1 MRYFWL
7 PSGSHGDV
15 LPLVG
20 LAREMQ
26 RRGHDCVFFA
36 NPAFEAAVISA
47 QIELHPVGTVEE
59 YHLATSDPDLY
70 HPRKGLSTVGKFLAL
85 TLERDFEAMLERLT
99 DQPTVLVGTTLSL
112 PVRCLADYRQ
122 LPAVTVH
129 LQPSVVRSHVDPPLL
144 DPSARPL
151 PAWLDRLLWFGLDHL
166 LVDPLLAAA
175 ANRLRR
181 RLGLTRIRGVLG
193 RYQQLADLTLLFFP
207 EWFSGRPSDWPANL
221 EFCGFPLYDLE
232 GATQLDAPI
241 ENFLAQARQQ
251 GRQVVVFTGGTGFG
265 NLPEFYARA
274 VEACG
279 DRAGILLTRHAAN
292 LPERLPDNVL
302 TAHYA
307 PFSQLLPRVDA
318 IVHHG
323 GIGTL
328 SQALAAGIPQVIC
341 PLAHDQFDNA
351 RRIERL
357 GYGLW
362 CRQPDQLRESL
373 SQAFSK
379 PGPDRPL
386 ESGLGL
392 AADCLER
399 LKCS

>member
-20 LAREMQ
+20 LARELQ
-26 RRGHDCVFFA
+26 RRGHDCLFFA
-36 NPAFEAAVISA
+36 NPAFEAAIQGA
-47 QIELHPVGTVEE
+47 QLELHPIGTVEE
-59 YHLATSDPDLY
+59 YQIATSDPDLY
-70 HPRKGLSTVGKFLAL
+70 HPRKGLKTVGKFLAL
-85 TLERDFEAMLERLT
+85 SLERDFEAMLERLS

-112 PVRCLADYRQ
+112 AVRCLADYRQ

-129 LQPSVVRSHVDPPLL
+129 LQPSVIRSHLEPPLL
-144 DPSARPL
+144 DPTARQL
-151 PAWLDRLLWFGLDHL
+151 PPWLDRALWFLLDHL

-175 ANRLRR
+175 ANRLRK
-181 RLGLTRIRGVLG
+181 RLGLPRIRSVLG
-193 RYQQLADLTLLFFP
+193 RYQQLADLSLLFFP
-207 EWFSGRPSDWPANL
+207 EWFSGRPSDWPDHL

-232 GATQLDAPI
+232 GADEL
-241 ENFLAQARQQ
+241 EVELEGFLAKARGC
-251 GRQVVVFTGGTGFG
+251 GRQIVVFTGGTGFG
-265 NLPEFYARA
+265 NLPEFYTRA
-274 VEACG
+274 VEACE
-279 DRAGILLTRHAAN
+279 DRAGILLTRHPAN
-292 LPERLPDNVL
+292 LPESLPDNVF

-307 PFSQLLPRVDA
+307 PFSRLLSRVDA

-357 GYGLW
+357 GYGVW
-362 CRQPDQLRESL
+362 CRQPDQLKASL
-373 SQAFSK
+373 SQALGAE
-379 PGPDRPL
+379 GPDLQL
-386 ESGLGL
+386 ESGLDR

-399 LKCS
+399 FKRS